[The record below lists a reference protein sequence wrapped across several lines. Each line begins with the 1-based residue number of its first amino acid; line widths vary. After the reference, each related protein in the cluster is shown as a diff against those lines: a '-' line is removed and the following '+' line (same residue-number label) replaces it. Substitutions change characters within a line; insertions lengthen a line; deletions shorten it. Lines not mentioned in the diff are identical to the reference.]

1 MNLIKL
7 NKISNLQNGFAFKS
21 KDYVE
26 KSNTINFRMSQIR
39 PGGKVDLTH
48 NPKYL
53 PDEYAEKYED
63 YLLQEGDVV
72 IAMTDMASDTKI
84 LGVPTII
91 KQKVENLLLNQR
103 VGKLFDINTRIIEIP
118 YLRYILTAPQI
129 YSQYKKLGKGGVQIN
144 LGKSDIL
151 GVEIPIYSLLEQK
164 AIVAKIEQLF
174 SELDNGIANL
184 KTASAKLKIYRQAV
198 LKKAFEGEL
207 TKEWREKQ
215 TNLPTADELLE
226 QIQKERE
233 VHYKQEL
240 EEWKQA
246 IKEWEENGEQGVKP
260 KKPQPYKPMIDE
272 DNETNALN
280 TVLPENWAY
289 HKLGE
294 IYEVYIGSTP
304 SRKISSYWNGN
315 INWVSSGEVA
325 FRTIVKTEETIT
337 QAGLDSASTNV
348 HPIGT
353 VMLAMIGE
361 GKTRGQAA
369 ILDIEACHNQNTSAL
384 RVNQNYLSSKLLY
397 NFFYYTYQET
407 RRIGSGNNQ
416 KALNKNRISNMLMPL
431 MSFEEQKEIV
441 QEIESRLSVCDKIE
455 ENIETS
461 LVKSEALR
469 QSILKKAFEGKLLSE
484 QELENIK
491 KYPEYESAEELLK
504 RIKKERNK

>member
-1 MNLIKL
+1 MRKKWTTVKYKDFLDYIQPTNYLVSSTDYDDSYKTPVLTAGKTFILGYTNENEGIFEDTPVIIFDDFTTASKYVNFHFKAKSSAMKILKPTSELVNLKFIFYSMQMNQINTDTHKRYW
-7 NKISNLQNGFAFKS
+7 IS
-21 KDYVE
+21 V
-26 KSNTINFRMSQIR
+26 
-39 PGGKVDLTH
+39 
-48 NPKYL
+48 
-53 PDEYAEKYED
+53 YAEHE
-63 YLLQEGDVV
+63 LL
-72 IAMTDMASDTKI
+72 
-84 LGVPTII
+84 VP
-91 KQKVENLLLNQR
+91 
-103 VGKLFDINTRIIEIP
+103 P
-118 YLRYILTAPQI
+118 
-129 YSQYKKLGKGGVQIN
+129 
-144 LGKSDIL
+144 
-151 GVEIPIYSLLEQK
+151 LLEQK

-184 KTASAKLKIYRQAV
+184 KTAQAKLKIYRQAV

-207 TKEWREKQ
+207 TCEWREKQ

-226 QIQKERE
+226 QIKKERG
-233 VHYKQEL
+233 VHYKQQL
-240 EEWKQA
+240 EEWKEA
-246 IKEWEENGEQGVKP
+246 VKEWEDNVEQGVKP

-304 SRKISSYWNGN
+304 SRKMPLYWNGD

-325 FRTIVKTEETIT
+325 FKNIIRTEETIT
-337 QAGLDSASTNV
+337 EDGLNNTSTNV

-369 ILDIEACHNQNTSAL
+369 ILQIEACHNQNTAAL
-384 RVNQNYLSSKLLY
+384 RVNQNCLSSKLLY
-397 NFFYYTYQET
+397 NFFHYTYQET

-431 MSFEEQKEIV
+431 MSFEEQKVIV
-441 QEIESRLSVCDKIE
+441 QEIESKLSVCDKIE
-455 ENIETS
+455 ETIKTS
-461 LVKSEALR
+461 LAKSEALR
-469 QSILKKAFEGKLLSE
+469 QSILKKAFEGKLLNE

-491 KYPEYESAEELLK
+491 NHPEYETAEELLE
-504 RIKKERNK
+504 RIKKERDK

>member
-1 MNLIKL
+1 MREDWQLIRLDEYLDIQGGSQPPKSNFIYEPKRGYIQLLQIRDFGQKPVPTYVPINMVTKFCEENDVLIARYGASLGRIVTGLKGAYNVALAKVIDNQELFIKKYLFYLLQTSVLQKPLKL
-7 NKISNLQNGFAFKS
+7 ISRTAQNGFAKH
-21 KDYVE
+21 E
-26 KSNTINFRMSQIR
+26 IGHIQ
-39 PGGKVDLTH
+39 
-48 NPKYL
+48 L
-53 PDEYAEKYED
+53 P
-63 YLLQEGDVV
+63 LC
-72 IAMTDMASDTKI
+72 
-84 LGVPTII
+84 
-91 KQKVENLLLNQR
+91 
-103 VGKLFDINTRIIEIP
+103 
-118 YLRYILTAPQI
+118 
-129 YSQYKKLGKGGVQIN
+129 
-144 LGKSDIL
+144 
-151 GVEIPIYSLLEQK
+151 SLLEQK

-184 KTASAKLKIYRQAV
+184 KTAQAKLKIYRQAV

-215 TNLPTADELLE
+215 TNLPSADELLE
-226 QIQKERE
+226 QIKKERE
-233 VHYKQEL
+233 IYYKQQL

-246 IKEWEENGEQGVKP
+246 IKEWEENGEQGTKP

-304 SRKISSYWNGN
+304 SRKMPSYWNGN

-325 FRTIVKTEETIT
+325 FKNIIKTEETIT
-337 QAGLDSASTNV
+337 EDGLNNASTNV
-348 HPIGT
+348 HPVGT

-369 ILDIEACHNQNTSAL
+369 ILEIEACHNQNTAAL
-384 RVNQNYLSSKLLY
+384 RVNQNCLSSKLLY

-431 MSFEEQKEIV
+431 MSFEEQKVIV
-441 QEIESRLSVCDKIE
+441 QEIESKLSVCDKIE
-455 ENIETS
+455 ETIETS
-461 LVKSEALR
+461 LAKSEALR
-469 QSILKKAFEGKLLSE
+469 QSILKIAFEGKLLSV

-491 KYPEYESAEELLK
+491 NHPEYESAEALLT
-504 RIKKERNK
+504 RIKKEKNK

>member
-1 MNLIKL
+1 MFLKLDEISKIQTGKHDANHEVSNGKYRFYTCAFEHLYCDTQRFKGECLIL
-7 NKISNLQNGFAFKS
+7 PGNGANVGEVFYYNGEFDAYQRTYVIDNIKI
-21 KDYVE
+21 
-26 KSNTINFRMSQIR
+26 I
-39 PGGKVDLTH
+39 
-48 NPKYL
+48 PKYL
-53 PDEYAEKYED
+53 YYHMLRNWKNINSDKQYGSATNYIRMGNFTDYE
-63 YLLQEGDVV
+63 VN
-72 IAMTDMASDTKI
+72 
-84 LGVPTII
+84 I
-91 KQKVENLLLNQR
+91 K
-103 VGKLFDINTRIIEIP
+103 
-118 YLRYILTAPQI
+118 
-129 YSQYKKLGKGGVQIN
+129 
-144 LGKSDIL
+144 
-151 GVEIPIYSLLEQK
+151 PILEQK

-174 SELDNGIANL
+174 SELDNGVANL
-184 KTASAKLKIYRQAV
+184 KTAQAKLKIYRQAV

-226 QIQKERE
+226 QIKKERE
-233 VHYKQEL
+233 VHYKQQL

-246 IKEWEENGEQGVKP
+246 IKEWKENGEQGTKP

-304 SRKISSYWNGN
+304 SRKMPSYWNGN

-325 FRTIVKTEETIT
+325 FKNIIKTEETIT
-337 QAGLDSASTNV
+337 EDGLNNASTNV
-348 HPIGT
+348 HPVGT

-361 GKTRGQAA
+361 GKTRGQSA
-369 ILDIEACHNQNTSAL
+369 ILEIEACHNQNTAAL
-384 RVNQNYLSSKLLY
+384 RVNQNCLSSKLLY

-431 MSFEEQKEIV
+431 MSFEEQKVIV
-441 QEIESRLSVCDKIE
+441 QEIESKLSVCDKIE
-455 ENIETS
+455 ETIETS
-461 LVKSEALR
+461 LAKSEALR

-491 KYPEYESAEELLK
+491 NHPEYESAEALLK
-504 RIKKERNK
+504 RIKDERDK